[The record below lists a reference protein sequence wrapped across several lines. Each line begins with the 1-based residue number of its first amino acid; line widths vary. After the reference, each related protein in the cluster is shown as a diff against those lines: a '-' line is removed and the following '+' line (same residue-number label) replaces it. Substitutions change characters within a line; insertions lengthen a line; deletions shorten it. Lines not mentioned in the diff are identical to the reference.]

1 MIVAWNVSLARGLFP
16 AFGNTLAATRA
27 ATKVKAW
34 LLFKW
39 PVMPAYYD
47 DLGCMVEV
55 INLRIIKG
63 AAVNFLKFTNDG
75 IGIIGFWFCHL
86 IFLFDNAPI
95 TAAFRFGGAA
105 CAKQF
110 CRTIRILY
118 FWPIRWKL
126 ALRFAWRISLLPNFV
141 HFSIS
146 WPKDRW
152 NRLIILRCL
161 LAMMGFI

>member
-1 MIVAWNVSLARGLFP
+1 MPFARGLFT

-63 AAVNFLKFTNDG
+63 AAVNFLKFTDDG
-75 IGIIGFWFCHL
+75 FGIIGF
-86 IFLFDNAPI
+86 
-95 TAAFRFGGAA
+95 
-105 CAKQF
+105 
-110 CRTIRILY
+110 
-118 FWPIRWKL
+118 
-126 ALRFAWRISLLPNFV
+126 
-141 HFSIS
+141 
-146 WPKDRW
+146 
-152 NRLIILRCL
+152 
-161 LAMMGFI
+161 